1 MDDAEDEGP
10 APCAAIV
17 LTRLGVDTGARLV
30 RRGLGRDGS
39 LSSYAETEVLV
50 AAAATPDRPA
60 RAYAFTL
67 SRASPP
73 VALDDSETP
82 SVGRG
87 ALLKRKLSI
96 SKKDLTA
103 PPTPQHARHARTDA
117 RKLDG
122 AVEQLLAR
130 TKTTQVTVV
139 DLTARAPSTC
149 SVASFLVRKRLKQAC
164 LALAPAKRGA
174 RVRHVVVGPSDAL
187 AQVPVAHDITR
198 LRVASQGQQLQK
210 NTVLVVGCD
219 EVDEVDLLLCDLA
232 SETILKAAEDEA
244 LGPDGF
250 TPADATYASLQL
262 EACWRR
268 HGDGISQIRC
278 GGGSTVGWKPFV
290 RLARALRGSLFDG
303 TDQDGLD
310 VALGRKAPAQLVRGA
325 DERTYAWERVHLT
338 YAKTVGVSLV
348 AAGALRVAAPS
359 ASLMEV
365 LKQGVVAAV
374 LGVVSV
380 NFHQVWDGSLLV
392 SAACM
397 RRFDE

>member
-1 MDDAEDEGP
+1 MQ
-10 APCAAIV
+10 
-17 LTRLGVDTGARLV
+17 
-30 RRGLGRDGS
+30 
-39 LSSYAETEVLV
+39 
-50 AAAATPDRPA
+50 
-60 RAYAFTL
+60 
-67 SRASPP
+67 
-73 VALDDSETP
+73 
-82 SVGRG
+82 
-87 ALLKRKLSI
+87 
-96 SKKDLTA
+96 
-103 PPTPQHARHARTDA
+103 PPTPVNARHARTDA

-122 AVEQLLAR
+122 AVEQLLTR

-174 RVRHVVVGPSDAL
+174 RVRHVVVGPSEAL

-210 NTVLVVGCD
+210 NTVLIVGCD
-219 EVDEVDLLLCDLA
+219 EVDETDLLLCDL
-232 SETILKAAEDEA
+232 STETILKAAEDEA

-250 TPADATYASLQL
+250 TPADSKYASSQL

-268 HGDGISQIRC
+268 HGDGISTIRC
-278 GGGSTVGWKPFV
+278 GGGATVGWKPFV

-310 VALGRKAPAQLVRGA
+310 VALGRKAPSQLVRGA

-348 AAGALRVAAPS
+348 AAGALRIATPS
-359 ASLMEV
+359 ASCMEI

-380 NFHQVWDGSLLV
+380 NVHQVWDGSLLV
-392 SAACM
+392 SAAGS

>member
-1 MDDAEDEGP
+1 M
-10 APCAAIV
+10 
-17 LTRLGVDTGARLV
+17 
-30 RRGLGRDGS
+30 
-39 LSSYAETEVLV
+39 
-50 AAAATPDRPA
+50 
-60 RAYAFTL
+60 
-67 SRASPP
+67 
-73 VALDDSETP
+73 
-82 SVGRG
+82 
-87 ALLKRKLSI
+87 
-96 SKKDLTA
+96 
-103 PPTPQHARHARTDA
+103 
-117 RKLDG
+117 
-122 AVEQLLAR
+122 
-130 TKTTQVTVV
+130 
-139 DLTARAPSTC
+139 
-149 SVASFLVRKRLKQAC
+149 RKRLKQAC

-174 RVRHVVVGPSDAL
+174 RVRHVVVGPSEAL

-219 EVDEVDLLLCDLA
+219 EVDETDLLLCDLA
-232 SETILKAAEDEA
+232 SETIIKAAEDEA

-268 HGDGISQIRC
+268 HGDGISTIRC
-278 GGGSTVGWKPFV
+278 GGGATVGWKPFV

-348 AAGALRVAAPS
+348 AAGALRLAAPS

-380 NFHQVWDGSLLV
+380 NVHQVWDGSLLV
-392 SAACM
+392 AAAGS